1 MVTIRPSTERF
12 PTRLGWLDSRHTF
25 SFGHHFHPEHM
36 GFGALR
42 VINDDRVT
50 PGAGFGTHGHRDME
64 IVSYVVDGAIAH
76 RDSMGHVQTVPA
88 GDVQRMTAG
97 TGVTHSE
104 FNPSPDDALR
114 FLQIWIVPERQG
126 LAPGY
131 EQRSFPLQERR
142 GALRLLLSPDG
153 SEGSLTVH
161 QDARMWGTV
170 LSAGETAALALDID
184 RRAWVQVVRGAARV
198 NGHDVAEGD
207 GAALV
212 NESEVRLEGVEDA
225 ELLVF
230 DLA

>member
-1 MVTIRPSTERF
+1 MVTIRPAGERF

-104 FNPSPDDALR
+104 YNPSPDEALR

-131 EQRSFPLQERR
+131 EQRSFPRHERR
-142 GALRLLLSPDG
+142 GRLQLLLSPDAAD
-153 SEGSLTVH
+153 GSLAVH

-170 LSAGETAALALDID
+170 LGAGEEASLAVDEG

-198 NGHDVAEGD
+198 NGHDVTEGD
-207 GAALV
+207 GVALV
-212 NESEVRLEGVEDA
+212 DESEVRLEGVDDA